1 MIDEKMFINI
11 LNSREE
17 RGEKQR
23 EVLKEYPFT
32 LISFTL
38 NTPGII
44 KDNEL
49 YRRIHSD
56 GLGKIIQLL
65 NIEGVKI
72 KYNEVIA
79 KNTGSEAFLSVD
91 LDAKELKKLM
101 ISIETSH
108 PLGRIFDIDIFDL
121 NHNQISR
128 SDIGINPRKCLM
140 CEKDAKVCMREKNHT
155 YEDLIKR
162 IEEISSD
169 YFKD

>member
-65 NIEGVKI
+65 NSEGVKI
-72 KYNEVIA
+72 KYNEVIV

-128 SDIGINPRKCLM
+128 WDIGLNPRKCLM

-155 YEDLIKR
+155 YEELIKR
-162 IEEISSD
+162 IEEISIE
-169 YFKD
+169 YFKE

>member
-65 NIEGVKI
+65 NSEGVKI
-72 KYNEVIA
+72 KYNEVIV
-79 KNTGSEAFLSVD
+79 KNTG
-91 LDAKELKKLM
+91 
-101 ISIETSH
+101 
-108 PLGRIFDIDIFDL
+108 
-121 NHNQISR
+121 
-128 SDIGINPRKCLM
+128 
-140 CEKDAKVCMREKNHT
+140 
-155 YEDLIKR
+155 
-162 IEEISSD
+162 
-169 YFKD
+169 